1 VAIVSG
7 AAGGL
12 GSVVSRDLATEGWR
26 IALVGSRRAP
36 LEELGASLGVSE
48 DQWMAAEAD
57 LRDRDAA
64 TSVVASVLD
73 SFGRADA
80 LVHVVGGY
88 EGGKPVVE
96 VDDAEVEAMVGQHLW
111 TTLNMVRA
119 AVPPMITAGWGR
131 VVAVSSPLASAPGKA
146 AAPYVVGKAAQ
157 EALLGSLAREVA
169 GTGVTV
175 NVLLVRQ
182 IDVDHERDANRTP
195 KNAAW
200 TTPEEISTAIRHLL
214 GDGAAAVN
222 GAKIPLFGNG

>member
-1 VAIVSG
+1 V
-7 AAGGL
+7 
-12 GSVVSRDLATEGWR
+12 
-26 IALVGSRRAP
+26 ALVGSRRAA
-36 LEELGASLGVSE
+36 LEELGAGLGVTK
-48 DQWMAAEAD
+48 DRWMSVEAD
-57 LRDRDAA
+57 LRDRAAA
-64 TSVVASVLD
+64 TSVVASVFD
-73 SFGRADA
+73 RFGRADA

-88 EGGKPVVE
+88 EGGKPVVD
-96 VDDAEVEAMVGQHLW
+96 VGDAEVVAMVGQHLW

-119 AVPPMITAGWGR
+119 AVPPMTAAGWGR

-182 IDVDHERDANRTP
+182 IDVDHERDANPTS

-200 TTPEEISTAIRHLL
+200 TTPEEISAAIRHLL

-222 GAKIPLFGNG
+222 GAKIPLYGNG